1 MNPII
6 KFLFITLGTLSVAF
20 GVVGIFVPI
29 LPTTPFLLL
38 AAFFYARSSDK
49 FLHWLLYNRWFGT
62 YIRNYREGRGM
73 PRREKILTIT
83 ALWLTIGLSAAFAVS
98 VWWVKLLLVVIAIAV
113 TIHLM
118 RIKTYRPEPDPKTIK
133 PTALPEQSKTG
144 DS

>member
-6 KFLFITLGTLSVAF
+6 RSLFIALGTLSVAF

-38 AAFFYARSSDK
+38 AAFFYARSSER
-49 FLHWLLYNRWFGT
+49 FLHWLLYNRWFGA

-83 ALWLTIGLSAAFAVS
+83 ALWLTIGLSATFAVP
-98 VWWVKLLLVVIAIAV
+98 VWWGKLVLVLIAAAV
-113 TIHLM
+113 TIHLLK
-118 RIKTYRPEPDPKTIK
+118 IKTYQPESPKM
-133 PTALPEQSKTG
+133 ALPEQAGPG